1 VQILSYVKISAENGK
16 VSLVATNLDT
26 EACDSFDCD
35 VMSSGVIAA
44 PMATISEIVSRLA
57 NDANITLDLVDAGS
71 EGGKKIILSANS
83 SVFEIVCL
91 PADDFPAVLGS
102 GFDATLELSTK
113 SLLDLMKK
121 TAFSMS
127 NNPDRYNLNGLLLH
141 SLAKDGKNYLCAVST
156 DGHRLS
162 YSETEIDV
170 TFSLRNKV
178 VPKKAIS
185 DMQKILHS
193 DAENCK
199 LQVSDNKIGVTVGS
213 VSFVTKLIEADFP
226 DYQRVVP
233 KNNTKVLEVDK
244 NAILGAI
251 KRVSVIYEIKG
262 LKGVRFIIEN
272 DTVSMIAV
280 NQFGDKASESAPVVF
295 SDKERFETAYN
306 PQFIADAV
314 ANVDGDKVRITFSD
328 PMSPMLIQ
336 AIDTNNPYYVVMP
349 MRS

>member
-1 VQILSYVKISAENGK
+1 
-16 VSLVATNLDT
+16 
-26 EACDSFDCD
+26 
-35 VMSSGVIAA
+35 
-44 PMATISEIVSRLA
+44 
-57 NDANITLDLVDAGS
+57 
-71 EGGKKIILSANS
+71 
-83 SVFEIVCL
+83 
-91 PADDFPAVLGS
+91 
-102 GFDATLELSTK
+102 
-113 SLLDLMKK
+113 
-121 TAFSMS
+121 
-127 NNPDRYNLNGLLLH
+127 
-141 SLAKDGKNYLCAVST
+141 
-156 DGHRLS
+156 
-162 YSETEIDV
+162 
-170 TFSLRNKV
+170 
-178 VPKKAIS
+178 
-185 DMQKILHS
+185 
-193 DAENCK
+193 
-199 LQVSDNKIGVTVGS
+199 
-213 VSFVTKLIEADFP
+213 
-226 DYQRVVP
+226 VP